1 MGAGMGISKFGR
13 YRPWFFLGT
22 AAFAISF
29 GLYSRLDENSSA
41 AYWAGAQCIG
51 AAGVAS
57 AALWV
62 VAIPA
67 AIFNSRDNELLVRI
81 EDSNVRERLANGGAY
96 ALATGGFMSSLNQN
110 PALKA
115 VMKSI
120 YVDSLKRCWQVAIG
134 FSLLGLVV
142 GMTIKQVALRTDL
155 QTELGIEKDDEKI
168 KDETREGG
176 DEPPG
181 FDTVIFSGNDNDG
194 GDQTEGQ
201 ITVTKD
207 LDVVKGSESPA

>member
-1 MGAGMGISKFGR
+1 M
-13 YRPWFFLGT
+13 
-22 AAFAISF
+22 
-29 GLYSRLDENSSA
+29 
-41 AYWAGAQCIG
+41 
-51 AAGVAS
+51 
-57 AALWV
+57 
-62 VAIPA
+62 AIPA

-168 KDETREGG
+168 KDETREGVIAHTG
-176 DEPPG
+176 LPTYLGYYGSDEG
-181 FDTVIFSGNDNDG
+181 MG
-194 GDQTEGQ
+194 
-201 ITVTKD
+201 
-207 LDVVKGSESPA
+207 